1 MYYTFEQERFKKY
14 YIIINQKF
22 RQKAKA
28 SVEKDFFKLL
38 KNSNFKHDCQNNLDN
53 CTFESICNEH
63 DQITYMKKQNSVFY
77 NFLSRFVNSKL
88 LGEQIE
94 KVFTQRYKEDIYKPV
109 KVNSL
114 NNKKKRRVI
123 KN

>member
-1 MYYTFEQERFKKY
+1 MHYTFEQERFKKY

-38 KNSNFKHDCQNNLDN
+38 KNSNIKHDCQNNL
-53 CTFESICNEH
+53 H